1 MKQVPAAVV
10 EILIKKSQFTLNWDL
25 VPLNPKIE
33 FWTGLDTLSFD
44 YPSLPPPPPSPTPPQ
59 LQGDRMWRLISVS
72 PVDTIFV
79 SLIIPSM
86 VSVFSFRSQHFLSGF
101 STPSLTSTSCPVI
114 FQVSMT
120 FSPELAFPPCLQNCC
135 LFSKLPLWTSRH

>member
-33 FWTGLDTLSFD
+33 FWTALDSFD
-44 YPSLPPPPPSPTPPQ
+44 YPSLPPPPPPPQ
-59 LQGDRMWRLISVS
+59 LQGDLMWRLISVS

-79 SLIIPSM
+79 SLIIPNM
-86 VSVFSFRSQHFLSGF
+86 VSTFPFRSQHFLSGF
-101 STPSLTSTSCPVI
+101 STPLSDLSI
-114 FQVSMT
+114 
-120 FSPELAFPPCLQNCC
+120 
-135 LFSKLPLWTSRH
+135 LPLHLSGFHDFLSGVNISSLLTKSLPIFKITSVV